1 MALASRIAR
10 LEARRESP
18 SVPPMT
24 DEELAREMDEIR
36 RITTLA
42 DPADRVLIAEAEV
55 LWARI
60 QARTE

>member
-1 MALASRIAR
+1 MALVSRIAR

-24 DEELAREMDEIR
+24 DEELARGMDEIR

-42 DPADRVLIAEAEV
+42 DPANRALIAEAEV
-55 LWARI
+55 LWAGI
-60 QARTE
+60 QARKG

>member
-1 MALASRIAR
+1 
-10 LEARRESP
+10 
-18 SVPPMT
+18 MT
-24 DEELAREMDEIR
+24 DEELARGMDEIR

-42 DPADRVLIAEAEV
+42 DPADRALIAEAEV